1 MLYGYLI
8 MEQCNL
14 TIIPIVFRVLF
25 GLIALCIVPSC
36 NIIQDVQ
43 KMQVKLC
50 KMVWYDNWICKKK
63 SNACKISEFHNNHE
77 NVGEVFQTSFSRQ
90 GWYGRDIV
98 ASDIEVWNRGDYC
111 WIWRALCAPTNRLTF
126 SVINIDRSDHFTL
139 IMMVC
144 LSSLS
149 LYVWKQNDEL

>member
-1 MLYGYLI
+1 MVYGYLI
-8 MEQCNL
+8 LERCNL

-50 KMVWYDNWICKKK
+50 KAVGWSENWICKKSAK
-63 SNACKISEFHNNHE
+63 YPNFIKIMKMFLINF
-77 NVGEVFQTSFSRQ
+77 FQTSFPRQ
-90 GWYGRDIV
+90 GWYSRDIV